1 MIRQL
6 SILKRLKIKSK
17 HDTEGMGQGGLQD
30 KLTAISLR
38 NGYNEQLLEV
48 WLYQALSFTYI
59 ISLKLPNNPMR
70 CIFNIIISVLQRRK
84 QRLGEVN
91 RLAQRCP
98 ATKLWAQDESA

>member
-1 MIRQL
+1 
-6 SILKRLKIKSK
+6 
-17 HDTEGMGQGGLQD
+17 MGQGGLQD
-30 KLTAISLR
+30 KLAAISLR

-48 WLYQALSFTYI
+48 WLYQALSFNYI
-59 ISLKLPNNPMR
+59 ISLQLPNNPLR
-70 CIFNIIISVLQRRK
+70 CILNIIISVLQRRK